1 MSLQKPKVP
10 ETGDDV
16 INIDLSARPQISAV
30 LDGAPASTNYPY
42 TYISKGVTDYK
53 SNIFIKKILIDTENP
68 ILVLQGQSL
77 QWTTAVYL
85 STTDNVFTSAITGL
99 TENDLF
105 TAANLSALYPAF
117 SGYNINNLS
126 ADGVSTSKKHGFT
139 IVNEYL
145 IEVTLPKLENT
156 GYMDIIVVNPAGYDT
171 LTNSLTTTIRV
182 YQ

>member
-1 MSLQKPKVP
+1 MSLQKPNIP
-10 ETGDDV
+10 ETGDGV
-16 INIDLSARPQISAV
+16 VSINLSARPQITSV

-53 SNIFIKKILIDTENP
+53 SNMFIKKVLIDTKNP
-68 ILVLQGQSL
+68 QIVIEGDSL
-77 QWTTAVYL
+77 QYTTAVYI
-85 STTDNVFTSAITGL
+85 STTEGMFTTAITGL

-105 TAANLSALYPAF
+105 TGANLSALYPAF

-126 ADGVSTSKKHGFT
+126 ANGAATTKKHGFN
-139 IVNEYL
+139 IVNNYMLE
-145 IEVTLPKLENT
+145 ITLPEIENT

-182 YQ
+182 Y